1 MLTLDL
7 LVFAAALAS
16 ADGIAWITGSGS
28 VQLLKD
34 NVSVMRHE
42 KDKAL
47 VMRHEKDKVKT
58 RGATL
63 DASQESDALRRR
75 ERLPTSLTSNWPN
88 ISAGDVCLGT
98 LYAGK
103 KWEKVY
109 NITGPKMQRYANRHG
124 YKFMPISMSPKSNRT
139 YFEVID
145 TVWLSM
151 LEGFARGCNW
161 VAMVDVDAVIVNEEV
176 PLDPVFNSTKY
187 DSAFAIKYDS
197 PPDNAARPLGGFRAI
212 RSSSYGREF
221 VKRLRR
227 SFWSLDTQCS
237 CPNKSREL
245 NERPCRHKTN
255 PSLQTQNKPKRFGQ
269 HTDHTAL
276 EQASMQCEFKT
287 EDRQHVYELGTSDC
301 KAIKHTGAGGIF
313 IKGALSKNF
322 LIQLWG
328 ETVENKM
335 KDLPRVHDCQA
346 YNESSAECTACG
358 L

>member
-151 LEGFARGCNW
+151 LEGFARGCTW

-176 PLDPVFNSTKY
+176 PLDPVFNGAKY
-187 DSAFAIKYDS
+187 DSAFAIKYDG
-197 PPDNAARPLGGFRAI
+197 PPDNPARPLGGFRAI
-212 RSSSYGREF
+212 RNSSYGREF
-221 VKRLRR
+221 VSRLRR
-227 SFWSLDTQCS
+227 SFWTVDSQCS
-237 CPNKSREL
+237 CPNKSKDLIEG
-245 NERPCRHKTN
+245 PCRHKNITK
-255 PSLQTQNKPKRFGQ
+255 PSLERHGQ
-269 HTDHTAL
+269 HKAL
-276 EQASMQCEFKT
+276 EQASMQCAFKT
-287 EDRQHVYELGTSDC
+287 EDQRHVYELGTSDC
-301 KAIKHTGAGGIF
+301 KATKHTGAGGIF

-328 ETVENKM
+328 QTVQIKI
-335 KDLPRVHDCQA
+335 KDLPRLHDCQA
-346 YNESSAECTACG
+346 YNESSAMCTACG